1 MDNVIQNRGFEKVVM
16 REKGSVAQSCMD
28 PEGGALGKDRECREV
43 ATSSK
48 AAIALQLEFPA
59 WEGLLG
65 SCGVMK
71 PLAVGLEKSPSLEE
85 DSQRDRLEQGPGSLG
100 TARCCFFGMRAATH
114 PRSLQEGRAQL

>member
-1 MDNVIQNRGFEKVVM
+1 MDDVIQACGFEKVVM
-16 REKGSVAQSCMD
+16 RKKGSVAQSCMD
-28 PEGGALGKDRECREV
+28 PEGGALGKDRESREM

-48 AAIALQLEFPA
+48 TAIALQLEFPP

-65 SCGVMK
+65 SCGEMK

-100 TARCCFFGMRAATH
+100 TAKCCFFGMKAATH
-114 PRSLQEGRAQL
+114 PRCLQEGRAQL